1 MAKLLAKLAA
11 SAALWAPLK
20 ASSSA
25 QVNVAPA
32 PAVVVGRGEDEEPLA
47 EPGWATSSSEG
58 VGGTGACRLTVFA
71 PQGPRPSA
79 GRSGGAAVVSGP
91 CGLDRPVREA
101 ILRQE
106 GLLGD
111 APTSTSEASGLALG
125 GSSSIRQRS
134 VVPSEATAATG
145 PRSGSEVFDSAG
157 EEPLESEDWLSL
169 RSEW

>member
-20 ASSSA
+20 ASNSA

-58 VGGTGACRLTVFA
+58 VGGAGACRLTVLG

-79 GRSGGAAVVSGP
+79 GRSGSAAVVSGP
-91 CGLDRPVREA
+91 GETRDAAQSVRLPRRLHPSPRFKPRLH
-101 ILRQE
+101 IHHTKDSLHK
-106 GLLGD
+106 LSK
-111 APTSTSEASGLALG
+111 TFLAL
-125 GSSSIRQRS
+125 
-134 VVPSEATAATG
+134 ATRKLSTG
-145 PRSGSEVFDSAG
+145 KHVC
-157 EEPLESEDWLSL
+157 L
-169 RSEW
+169 